1 MCVSRYVFGFERFY
15 DGRIFPILSFYG
27 GDARGDLL
35 IRDGF
40 FESLQVGQSMLVFR
54 RGQSDGAN
62 RGSSTHGRKGLAL
75 AHH

>member
-40 FESLQVGQSMLVFR
+40 FESLQVGQSMLVIR
-54 RGQSDGAN
+54 RGQAEGPIGVLPRTDE
-62 RGSSTHGRKGLAL
+62 RD
-75 AHH
+75 

>member
-1 MCVSRYVFGFERFY
+1 MFGFERFC
-15 DGRIFPILSFYG
+15 DGRVFPILSFYG

-40 FESLQVGQSMLVFR
+40 FESLQVGQSMLVIR
-54 RGQSDGAN
+54 RGQAEGAN